1 MKKRSPTNSVRT
13 FFKNNPEEELTL
25 KDMQIKY
32 DLSYE
37 HARVIARHLC
47 ERGELVEV
55 KLGRKN
61 VYRRA
66 A

>member
-13 FFKNNPEEELTL
+13 FFKNNPEEERTL

-55 KLGRKN
+55 KSGRKN
-61 VYRRA
+61 VYRSA